1 MPRTVGYPRQA
12 GLTAAGRYDFPLIV
26 LDGFT
31 AANKDKQK
39 LMETLA
45 KWALYVSEMKIAR
58 VSTRTVPATVLRR
71 WRPRVRQWS

>member
-1 MPRTVGYPRQA
+1 
-12 GLTAAGRYDFPLIV
+12 LIV

-58 VSTRTVPATVLRR
+58 VSTLTVPATVLRR
-71 WRPRVRQWS
+71 WRPRVRQRSLAKP

>member
-1 MPRTVGYPRQA
+1 M
-12 GLTAAGRYDFPLIV
+12 

-58 VSTRTVPATVLRR
+58 VSTLTVPATVLRR
-71 WRPRVRQWS
+71 WRPRVRQRS